1 RYGRPSP
8 HPAQPGDASPLPIR
22 AARAHLPAHR
32 HPSRA
37 RVASA
42 RPPRRPEHPARTQR
56 VATVRGALGSDRAR
70 DTGRQARPDTCVPSV
85 LGSGDRRSSARPGP
99 ACGSSG
105 GKRDGDC
112 SALSASGLRRR
123 LLPASS
129 AGGRRSDAR
138 RRAGLRRGPLLTG
151 ASVALRRRSRANR
164 DLRADGTQRLT
175 SRYSGR
181 DRYPLSAAYRPA
193 DMTVPGT
200 QRIRVA
206 LIGAGL
212 MGSLHGRVVSQS
224 PDAELSCIIDPNEGA
239 GMPVAERFRTRWLP
253 KLDDLGPFDAVIVAS
268 PTETHAEWGQQAIAA
283 GKPVLVE
290 KPLSEDADETHQL
303 IDEARR
309 RGVPLMCGLLERFNP
324 AVMTAMTIVD
334 EPIHITS
341 VRHSPYAD
349 RIATGVA
356 YDLL

>member
-1 RYGRPSP
+1 
-8 HPAQPGDASPLPIR
+8 
-22 AARAHLPAHR
+22 
-32 HPSRA
+32 
-37 RVASA
+37 
-42 RPPRRPEHPARTQR
+42 
-56 VATVRGALGSDRAR
+56 
-70 DTGRQARPDTCVPSV
+70 
-85 LGSGDRRSSARPGP
+85 
-99 ACGSSG
+99 
-105 GKRDGDC
+105 
-112 SALSASGLRRR
+112 
-123 LLPASS
+123 
-129 AGGRRSDAR
+129 
-138 RRAGLRRGPLLTG
+138 
-151 ASVALRRRSRANR
+151 
-164 DLRADGTQRLT
+164 
-175 SRYSGR
+175 
-181 DRYPLSAAYRPA
+181 
-193 DMTVPGT
+193 MTVPGT

-212 MGSLHGRVVSQS
+212 MGSLHARVVSQS

-356 YDLL
+356 YDLLIHDIDLVLRFTDAKPVEVRAQLGHCHPKSAAHAEDVAEVSMQFETGCVASLSASRVSQRKLRMMHIAELDRLVEIDLFRRDVTVYRHVGAELIESASGGYRQQTVIDIPALTTASEPLAGQLAHFLDLARGDADAAEELASLDAPHRLTAQAVEFGGSTLTP